1 MTRGD
6 GRPQIGDAEFHAR
19 ARLMRTQQYRAA
31 RCRVADRIRQQ
42 IAQRAAQQ
50 LRLGRHIPA
59 AVASQRQ
66 PPLFGQAF
74 KEIGQAQKLVLH
86 GQGLLDEHH
95 FILLRARQKQH
106 AVDHARQPF
115 QLFHIRRH
123 QLFIF
128 VRTAG
133 AGQHDLAL
141 PQQIGDGR
149 AKLMR
154 EVGGKLRQPRIAFL
168 QPRQHGVQGPDQG
181 QQFRRGIA
189 RLQLLLQL
197 AGPHQGRMRGN
208 IAQRPQSP
216 QQHHAGQQGRHQ
228 RADGNRHDDLPAV
241 GGKHGRAV
249 AVDAGH
255 GNVGHLRRVADAGAG
270 RHDPGRIAVAAGP
283 ADDGAVRD
291 GRIDGHGNSMRHRL
305 AMRIDIDQTR
315 AIGAH
320 DAHQRVFLPAHGV
333 AEILGPL
340 ADDVEGARI
349 AQQLLDLPQFSQQQN
364 VVAALDFRDE

>member
-1 MTRGD
+1 
-6 GRPQIGDAEFHAR
+6 
-19 ARLMRTQQYRAA
+19 MRT
-31 RCRVADRIRQQ
+31 
-42 IAQRAAQQ
+42 
-50 LRLGRHIPA
+50 
-59 AVASQRQ
+59 
-66 PPLFGQAF
+66 
-74 KEIGQAQKLVLH
+74 
-86 GQGLLDEHH
+86 
-95 FILLRARQKQH
+95 
-106 AVDHARQPF
+106 
-115 QLFHIRRH
+115 
-123 QLFIF
+123 
-128 VRTAG
+128 TG

-149 AKLMR
+149 AKFMR
-154 EVGGKLRQPRIAFL
+154 QVGGKLRQPRIAFL
-168 QPRQHGVQGPDQG
+168 QPRQHGVQGLDQG
-181 QQFRRGIA
+181 QQFRGRIA
-189 RLQLLLQL
+189 RLQLLAQL

-208 IAQRPQSP
+208 IAQRTQSP

-255 GNVGHLRRVADAGAG
+255 GNVGHLRRVANARAG

-283 ADDGAVRD
+283 ADDGAV
-291 GRIDGHGNSMRHRL
+291 GHGCIDGHGNSMRHRL

-320 DAHQRVFLPAHGV
+320 DAHQGILLPAHGV

-349 AQQLLDLPQFSQQQN
+349 A
-364 VVAALDFRDE
+364 E